1 MSTVIK
7 VIHVTLWAASA
18 VIVLP
23 CVFVAG
29 VIYPKWVEWGE
40 DF

>member
-1 MSTVIK
+1 MSVVLK
-7 VIHVTLWAASA
+7 AVSVTLWAASA

-23 CVFVAG
+23 CVFVAS